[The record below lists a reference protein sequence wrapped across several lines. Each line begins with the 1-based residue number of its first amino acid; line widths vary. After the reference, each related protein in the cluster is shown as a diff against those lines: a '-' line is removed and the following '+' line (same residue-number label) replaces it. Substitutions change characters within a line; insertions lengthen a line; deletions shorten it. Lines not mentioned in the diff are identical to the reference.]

1 MFANCL
7 DGNLTRSGIRYRLDC
22 LKHEKGVNKFFIQG
36 GDKMD
41 LLVAVLIVVFAV
53 CGIPVI
59 TNFIAEKRSTAS

>member
-1 MFANCL
+1 
-7 DGNLTRSGIRYRLDC
+7 
-22 LKHEKGVNKFFIQG
+22 
-36 GDKMD
+36 MD